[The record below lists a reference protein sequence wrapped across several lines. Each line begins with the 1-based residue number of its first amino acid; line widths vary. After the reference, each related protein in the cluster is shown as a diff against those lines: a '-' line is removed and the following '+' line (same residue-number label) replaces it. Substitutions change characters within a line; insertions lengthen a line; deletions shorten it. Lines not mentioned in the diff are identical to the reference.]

1 MMESKLEGGG
11 VENGLRKARSS
22 DPKVDPTNPSS
33 TALQRQSSWLWES
46 HPFSVAS
53 CHGIQGKGVTGLA
66 RLHTSQG
73 ETI

>member
-1 MMESKLEGGG
+1 MQSTIG
-11 VENGLRKARSS
+11 
-22 DPKVDPTNPSS
+22 PIVDPTNRSS
-33 TALQRQSSWLWES
+33 TALQKQSSWLWES